1 MRIPFLTT
9 VALFIAATISAA
21 PASPDVG
28 THKTAM
34 QKLSFL
40 VGNWRG
46 DATLMGHEGK
56 ETKIIQTEQVEYRLD
71 GSIMIIEGTGRN
83 EAGRVLFNAFAVI
96 SYDAPTEK
104 YRIRAWSGGNFI
116 ETEFKV
122 GDKIFEWG
130 FNQGPAAVVHRMSL
144 DAKGKWS
151 ETSEIKLPDGKS
163 FTSLRML
170 LSRQ

>member
-1 MRIPFLTT
+1 MRIFPSLVILSAF
-9 VALFIAATISAA
+9 VAAAFGA
-21 PASPDVG
+21 PASSDFG

-34 QKLSFL
+34 RKLSFL

-46 DATLMGHEGK
+46 DAKLMGHDGK
-56 ETKIIQTEQVEYRLD
+56 ETKITQTEQVEYRLD
-71 GSIMIIEGTGRN
+71 GSIMAIEGTGRD
-83 EAGRVLFNAFAVI
+83 EAGKVLFNAFAVV

-130 FNQGPAAVVHRMSL
+130 FNQGPTSVVHRMSL
-144 DAKGKWS
+144 DAAGKWS
-151 ETSEIKLPDGKS
+151 ETSEIKLPDGKT

-170 LSRQ
+170 LSRE